1 MSYIHG
7 YFTGFPYKKIDRF
20 VKCYRVDVGEGE
32 GEGGGGGGLQA
43 FIKFS
48 GECSF
53 SKNYVEIRKYKTDLR
68 CVYAM
73 RQN

>member
-32 GEGGGGGGLQA
+32 GEGGGGGEGC
-43 FIKFS
+43 KHS
-48 GECSF
+48 
-53 SKNYVEIRKYKTDLR
+53 
-68 CVYAM
+68 
-73 RQN
+73 